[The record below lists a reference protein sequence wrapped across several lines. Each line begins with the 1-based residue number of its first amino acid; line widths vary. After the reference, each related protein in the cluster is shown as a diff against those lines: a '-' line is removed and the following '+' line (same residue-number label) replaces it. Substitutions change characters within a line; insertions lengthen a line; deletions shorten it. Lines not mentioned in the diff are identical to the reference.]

1 MKDESKEP
9 EAIDGAVRVAHLVKH
24 ASFLSRIASC
34 QLIINILKRS
44 FVPLA
49 PPVKTEKIW
58 STRLLKLS
66 WLDSD

>member
-24 ASFLSRIASC
+24 ASFLSRIACC

-49 PPVKTEKIW
+49 PPVKTEKN
-58 STRLLKLS
+58 LVHPPLKGFTA
-66 WLDSD
+66 